1 MGLIYATI
9 RLRSYDDILLAK
21 KKYIKETEIR
31 SELIS
36 VLVDTGASMLAITE
50 HIKNQLGLNKVY
62 EREVELADG
71 RVQMLDVVG
80 PIEITFE
87 NRMAISSAFV
97 LTQGEP
103 LLGAIPMEEMDVL
116 LHPKSEKMIVNP
128 DNPYIPK
135 LKLK

>member
-9 RLRSYDDILLAK
+9 RLRNYDDILLARK
-21 KKYIKETEIR
+21 GYIKTDKIRGETIK
-31 SELIS
+31 

-87 NRMAISSAFV
+87 NRVSISSAFV

-103 LLGAIPMEEMDVL
+103 LLGAIPMEEMDVV
-116 LHPKSEKMIVNP
+116 LHPQSEKMIVNP
-128 DNPYIPK
+128 ESPYIPK